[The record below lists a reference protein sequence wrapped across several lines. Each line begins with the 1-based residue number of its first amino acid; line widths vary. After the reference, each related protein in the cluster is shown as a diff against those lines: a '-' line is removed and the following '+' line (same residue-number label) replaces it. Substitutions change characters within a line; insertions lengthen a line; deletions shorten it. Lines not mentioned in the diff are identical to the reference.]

1 MITGNIVL
9 MALAVI
15 VGIIILSSVLI
26 RNYLSRQRFV
36 PPLPSAESMRPG
48 SIIWHDPD
56 APFSDRSETVVLD
69 AMDQTL
75 NRLSL
80 NLQNQLS
87 QALQSDQR
95 DQSAAMSNESPA
107 DALQRMGDGLANALA
122 RQIDA
127 QLGAAIRP
135 GSTFTPAIDNGIRL
149 QVYEKILGKVLT
161 GRQQIS
167 ALKARLATKAGAEG

>member
-15 VGIIILSSVLI
+15 VGIILSSVLI
-26 RNYLSRQRFV
+26 RNYLSRPRFV
-36 PPLPSAESMRPG
+36 PPLPSA
-48 SIIWHDPD
+48 
-56 APFSDRSETVVLD
+56 ALFSDRSETVVLD

-95 DQSAAMSNESPA
+95 DQAAAMRNESPA

-135 GSTFTPAIDNGIRL
+135 GSTFAPEMDNGCRL
-149 QVYEKILGKVLT
+149 QVYEKMLGKVLT